1 MSTQDRQK
9 ARRISRDLVAGDSAT
24 TFTKISQYFESACE
38 AMLHERKGRARLYD
52 NPADIGDAAE
62 ETYRTFLA
70 QHTPAMCDIL
80 QGGYVFDVEGNRS
93 RQMDI
98 IVHSGNTHRFR
109 DDTGQA
115 CATLEGTLA
124 DIEVAS
130 FLDTRKIDD
139 ELEKFAFIPPTKEF
153 RGIGNR
159 TVFQQNPDWQEWW
172 SDTPLKVVIAFD
184 GVSASSALDR
194 INSFYCVNDHIPLAR
209 RVNVIHMLNRYCIVK
224 SDFDF
229 WPDSDPT
236 QRGVY
241 NRVETGHVDTL
252 ATSLI
257 LTRISQIL
265 HLVSR
270 NAYTGNDLRR
280 NIMGHLR

>member
-1 MSTQDRQK
+1 MD
-9 ARRISRDLVAGDSAT
+9 AHGLLP
-24 TFTKISQYFESACE
+24 KISQYFESACE
-38 AMLHERKGRARLYD
+38 AMLHERKGRARLFD

-70 QHTPAMCDIL
+70 QHIPAICDIL

-98 IVHSGNTHRFR
+98 IVHSGNTHSFR
-109 DDTGQA
+109 DDTGPA

-139 ELEKFAFIPPTKEF
+139 ELEKFAFIPPTREY

-159 TVFQQNPDWQEWW
+159 EAFSQTPGLEEWW
-172 SDTPLKVVIAFD
+172 FDTPLKVVVAFE

-194 INSFYCVNDHIPLAR
+194 INSFYSVNDHVPFTR
-209 RVNVIHMLNRYCIVK
+209 RVNVIHMLTRYCIVK

-229 WPDSDPT
+229 RPNNDPS

-241 NRVETGHVDTL
+241 NRIEIGHVDTL
-252 ATSLI
+252 AISLI

-280 NIMGHLR
+280 NIMGHLQ